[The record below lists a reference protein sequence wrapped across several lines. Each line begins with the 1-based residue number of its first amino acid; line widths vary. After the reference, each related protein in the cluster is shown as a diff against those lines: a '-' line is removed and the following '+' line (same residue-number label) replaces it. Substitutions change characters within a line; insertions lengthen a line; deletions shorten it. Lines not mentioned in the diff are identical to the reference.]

1 MRRPIRSV
9 LIVLGMSIAF
19 GASSARADGFWS
31 FDEQWW
37 KDALANRAPAPPSER
52 FVPTAS
58 TSVMKSAYSFLDD
71 YSPN

>member
-1 MRRPIRSV
+1 MCRSIRSV
-9 LIVLGMSIAF
+9 LVLVGMSLALA
-19 GASSARADGFWS
+19 ASSASADGFWS

-37 KDALANRAPAPPSER
+37 KDALANRAPTER

-58 TSVMKSAYSFLDD
+58 TSTQKSAYSFLDD